1 MKTISMS
8 GSLRENVGKKDAKK
22 LRKDG
27 LVPCVLYGG
36 KTQKHFS
43 VPEISFKNIVFT
55 PEISF
60 VDIDLNGEKHRTIL
74 QDIQYHPVTDKIFH
88 ADFLE
93 IFDKPITMKVPVKL
107 TGNSAGVLKGGRLS
121 LIFRK
126 LSIKAIPD
134 NIPENITIDIT
145 DLDIDH
151 SVKVSS
157 LKDEKFEILH
167 PKNTVVVGILKARK
181 IEEPVK
187 VEEEGEKTI
196 PTSRDETEKATESK
210 TEAKEDKKEKKSKE

>member
-1 MKTISMS
+1 MKTVFIN
-8 GSLRENVGKKDAKK
+8 GSLRESVGKKDAKK
-22 LRKDG
+22 LRKNG
-27 LVPCVLYGG
+27 LVPCVIYGG

-55 PEISF
+55 PEIAF
-60 VDIDLNGEKHRTIL
+60 IDIDLNGEKHHTIL
-74 QDIQYHPVTDKIFH
+74 QDIQYHPVTDKILH

-93 IFDKPITMKVPVKL
+93 IFDKPITMKVPIKL
-107 TGNSAGVLKGGRLS
+107 TGSSAGVLKGGRLS

-145 DLDIDH
+145 NFDIGH

-157 LKDEKFEILH
+157 FKDEKFEILH
-167 PKNTVVVGILKARK
+167 PENTVVVGILKARK
-181 IEEPVK
+181 VEELVK
-187 VEEEGEKTI
+187 VEEEGEETI
-196 PTSRDETEKATESK
+196 PTSRDETEGATK
-210 TEAKEDKKEKKSKE
+210 TKEDKTKEKSKE